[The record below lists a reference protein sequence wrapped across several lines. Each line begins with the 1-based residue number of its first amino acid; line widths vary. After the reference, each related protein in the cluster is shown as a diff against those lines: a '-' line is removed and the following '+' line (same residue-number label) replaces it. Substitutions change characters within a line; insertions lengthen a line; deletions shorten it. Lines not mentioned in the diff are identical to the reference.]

1 MSLESR
7 AGLGVK
13 DGTIVSWCFEV
24 LDSLLGYGNESELKY
39 ATGESYLNWKKRG
52 LIPASLS
59 ILWATPSSQTAVPAE
74 RNLII

>member
-7 AGLGVK
+7 VGLGVK
-13 DGTIVSWCFEV
+13 DGTIVFWCFEV

-52 LIPASLS
+52 MIPKKG
-59 ILWATPSSQTAVPAE
+59 
-74 RNLII
+74 

>member
-7 AGLGVK
+7 VGLGVK
-13 DGTIVSWCFEV
+13 DETIAFWCFEV

-52 LIPASLS
+52 LILKHGKSKGDACSRM
-59 ILWATPSSQTAVPAE
+59 QK
-74 RNLII
+74 